1 MDILVY
7 KKDGLVVDHGA
18 ITEEKNDM
26 WKIEKGGE
34 THIRDGE
41 FEKYTVDSLPEYYE
55 DYKYYYKGYFELNIP
70 YYNNETEKR
79 MVELEK
85 TVSSTALTT
94 EYMAC
99 LQEINSKTVQEVK
112 KYDLCV
118 M

>member
-1 MDILVY
+1 MDILVN

-18 ITEEKNDM
+18 ITEEKNNM

-99 LQEINSKTVQEVK
+99 LQEINSET
-112 KYDLCV
+112 L
-118 M
+118 